1 MTVHTVHQR
10 CRNHEWREA
19 VCRCP
24 SCGNSFCR
32 ECVSEHEFRL
42 LCASCIHALAQ
53 ARRSEHAKK
62 RIMPRWIPA
71 IAMTVAGVLLAALI
85 FFSAGETI
93 LTIAVRAE
101 QASWQNR

>member
-1 MTVHTVHQR
+1 MTAATIHQR
-10 CRNHEWREA
+10 CRNHEAREA

-32 ECVSEHEFRL
+32 ECVSEYEFRL
-42 LCASCIHALAQ
+42 LCASCIQALTQ
-53 ARRSEHAKK
+53 ARRNERAKK
-62 RIMPRWIPA
+62 RRLPRWIPA
-71 IAMTVAGVLLAALI
+71 IAMTVAGVMLAAII

-101 QASWQNR
+101 QAAHGN

>member
-1 MTVHTVHQR
+1 MTAHTVHQR
-10 CRNHEWREA
+10 CRNHEAREA

-32 ECVSEHEFRL
+32 ECVSEYEFRL
-42 LCASCIHALAQ
+42 LCASCIQAMTQ
-53 ARRSEHAKK
+53 ARRDVRAKK
-62 RIMPRWIPA
+62 RLMPRSVPA
-71 IAMTVAGVLLAALI
+71 IAMTIAGVLLAAI
-85 FFSAGETI
+85 VFFSAGETI

>member
-1 MTVHTVHQR
+1 MTAPTVHQR
-10 CRNHEWREA
+10 CRNHEAREA

-42 LCASCIHALAQ
+42 LCASCIHALTQ
-53 ARRSEHAKK
+53 ARRDARAKK
-62 RIMPRWIPA
+62 RRMPRSVPA
-71 IAMTVAGVLLAALI
+71 IAMIVAGVLLAATV
-85 FFSAGETI
+85 FFGAGETI